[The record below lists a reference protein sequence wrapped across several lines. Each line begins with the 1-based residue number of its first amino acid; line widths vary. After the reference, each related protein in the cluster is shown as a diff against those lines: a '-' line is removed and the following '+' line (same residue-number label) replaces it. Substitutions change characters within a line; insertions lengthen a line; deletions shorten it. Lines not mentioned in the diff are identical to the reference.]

1 VNQSTKTRTLREMKS
16 GQRGRIVSFHADDPS
31 YLHKVMALGVL
42 PGEQMEVLQTFP
54 AYVIKVGHT
63 QLALDK
69 HLAQIVEVEIQ
80 Q

>member
-1 VNQSTKTRTLREMKS
+1 
-16 GQRGRIVSFHADDPS
+16 
-31 YLHKVMALGVL
+31 VMALGVL

-69 HLAQIVEVEIQ
+69 HLAQIVEGEIQ